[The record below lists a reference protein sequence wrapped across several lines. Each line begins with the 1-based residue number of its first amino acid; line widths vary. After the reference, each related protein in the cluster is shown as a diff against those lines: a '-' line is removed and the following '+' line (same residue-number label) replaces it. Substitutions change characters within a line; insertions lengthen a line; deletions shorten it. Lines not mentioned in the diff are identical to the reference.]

1 MDLKDF
7 KHVHCIGV
15 GGIGLSGIAFILRS
29 RGYKVSGSDIKESS
43 VTEQLKAAGVQ
54 VFIGHDAANLGD
66 TDLVVFSAAVSMEN
80 PEITEAKKR
89 GSR

>member
-29 RGYKVSGSDIKESS
+29 RGYRVSGSDIKESS
-43 VTEQLKAAGVQ
+43 VTDQLRAAGVE
-54 VFIGHDAANLGD
+54 VFIGHSADNLGD
-66 TDLVVFSAAVSMEN
+66 TDLVVFSAAVS
-80 PEITEAKKR
+80 A
-89 GSR
+89 